1 MSMAGFFFIG
11 VPMSSRSLVFI
22 AGFFAMVMSVLC
34 AVAGVLLPVCLIYFG
49 VSLLVMI
56 AVYHDR
62 DFD

>member
-1 MSMAGFFFIG
+1 
-11 VPMSSRSLVFI
+11 MSSRSLVFI